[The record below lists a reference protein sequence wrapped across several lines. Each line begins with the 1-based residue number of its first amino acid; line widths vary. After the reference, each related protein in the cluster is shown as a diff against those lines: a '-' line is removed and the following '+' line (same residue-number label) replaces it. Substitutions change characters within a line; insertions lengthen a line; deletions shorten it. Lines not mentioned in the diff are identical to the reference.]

1 VRRVRDGGAASEIRT
16 GPRVTLASA
25 AVARVRLIARRRAC
39 GHRVEA
45 ERAEL
50 ARQHRHDWREPLVCS
65 KCGGW
70 EVDLVVSGTERR

>member
-1 VRRVRDGGAASEIRT
+1 MRRVRDGGAASEIRT
-16 GPRVTLASA
+16 GPPVTLGSA
-25 AVARVRLIARRRAC
+25 AVARVRLIVRCRDC
-39 GHRVEA
+39 GHRFEP

-70 EVDLVVSGTERR
+70 EVDLVVSGTKRQ